1 MKEAEKQHQTELEQA
16 LSTSGQQIREIKDS
30 AARAA
35 AQAVSVHFT
44 VTSDHLFVVTLA
56 QHVIQVK
63 AVRSEMEH
71 SIEDIRIAHEQKV
84 AIMYVMR
91 VPVIIPL
98 YTSRLNGCCTRSR
111 QQCNDELNH
120 KLETQRRDLE
130 NEAEHKLSEALS
142 AAAKCTQEVQ
152 SYRVFADP
160 I

>member
-91 VPVIIPL
+91 VPVMIPVL
-98 YTSRLNGCCTRSR
+98 CKSF
-111 QQCNDELNH
+111 E
-120 KLETQRRDLE
+120 
-130 NEAEHKLSEALS
+130 
-142 AAAKCTQEVQ
+142 
-152 SYRVFADP
+152 
-160 I
+160 